1 MTYSIP
7 SDEKVIDAIFY
18 VMYRRPQVR
27 SQREMVELVSNELN
41 RSGGNYRI
49 SGQRIRRLAI
59 KNDMLVLSISYNES
73 EGELPTVCPV
83 CGGGMT
89 SVMNSTLDG
98 RTIEVCRRCDVC
110 PYTIGTTKHVP
121 GRYSFSRK
129 RR

>member
-18 VMYRRPQVR
+18 VMYRHPQVR
-27 SQREMVELVSNELN
+27 SQREMVDLVTTELN
-41 RSGGNYRI
+41 RSGEDYRI

-59 KNDMLVLSISYNES
+59 RNDMLVLSISYNES
-73 EGELPTVCPV
+73 EGELPTSCPV
-83 CGGGMT
+83 CGGNLT

-98 RTIEVCRRCDVC
+98 GTIEVCRRCDAC
-110 PYTIGTTKHVP
+110 PYTIGTTKRVP
-121 GRYSFSRK
+121 GRYSFTGK

>member
-18 VMYRRPQVR
+18 VMYRHPQVR
-27 SQREMVELVSNELN
+27 SQREMVELVTSELN
-41 RSGGNYRI
+41 KNGENYRV

-59 KNDMLVLSISYNES
+59 RNDMLVLSISYNES
-73 EGELPTVCPV
+73 EGELPTSCPV
-83 CGGGMT
+83 CGGDLT

-98 RTIEVCRRCDVC
+98 GRIEVCRRCEKC

-121 GRYSFSRK
+121 GRYSFTGK

>member
-18 VMYRRPQVR
+18 VMYRHPQVR

-73 EGELPTVCPV
+73 EG
-83 CGGGMT
+83 
-89 SVMNSTLDG
+89 
-98 RTIEVCRRCDVC
+98 
-110 PYTIGTTKHVP
+110 
-121 GRYSFSRK
+121 
-129 RR
+129 

>member
-18 VMYRRPQVR
+18 VMYRHPQVR
-27 SQREMVELVSNELN
+27 SQREMVDLVTAELN
-41 RSGGNYRI
+41 RSGGDYRI

-59 KNDMLVLSISYNES
+59 RNDMLVLSISYNES
-73 EGELPTVCPV
+73 EGELPTSCPV
-83 CGGGMT
+83 CGGNLI

-98 RTIEVCRRCDVC
+98 GTIEVCRRCDAC
-110 PYTIGTTKHVP
+110 PYTIGTTKRVP
-121 GRYSFSRK
+121 GRYSFTGK